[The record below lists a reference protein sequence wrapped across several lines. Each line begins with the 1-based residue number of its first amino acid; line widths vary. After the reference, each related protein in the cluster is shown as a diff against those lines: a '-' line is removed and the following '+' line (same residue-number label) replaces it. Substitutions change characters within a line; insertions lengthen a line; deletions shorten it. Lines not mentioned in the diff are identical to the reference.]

1 MKLIKSTAILLISLL
16 LSTLSIAQTAD
27 HTILVSNYS
36 FTPAELTI
44 VPGETV
50 AFVNVEGL
58 HNVNGIT
65 NTLSGDSF
73 NNPEDF
79 FIPEIEGVASGIL
92 MGEITF
98 DQPGTYQYDCSI
110 GFHAQ
115 LGMVGTI
122 EVDAFTITDL
132 LLTDTIPE
140 TNLPGLAFRLL
151 LDSLLDS
158 NGPLT
163 LFIPNGSAVSEV
175 QDLLNLNQFDL
186 LGFVD
191 LPSALEYHVATGLW
205 LADDLEAGMSLPT
218 VYGQD
223 LTVSEV
229 GGALKIDGASIIST
243 NYLADNG
250 VVHVIDKCLAP
261 SGLPQATV
269 WDIIKNSDDHQL
281 LETAILNAYLDEE
294 LRAQNDLDP
303 SLELPGP
310 FTVFAPTDAAFEA
323 YSQGLGIT
331 TAEVIAGQFVDEIV
345 KTHIIGNKN
354 DSSDFFNGQILQNYL
369 GDYNQ
374 MTVNTNGIFVENI
387 ALQTI
392 DIQAYNGVVHVID
405 EIITPNLPPIIGTC
419 GTWTLVL
426 QNSGNNGWGTNFI
439 EVEVNGEIISKETIE
454 SGNTKTFQFGV
465 DFDSEVNLLYLG
477 LSGASSQSYELYD
490 NNNELIYSS
499 IGISGTSTVPQSVY
513 GLKACPK
520 PKSCGVI
527 EINMFDS
534 YGDGWDFGN
543 LAVFINDEFYI
554 TIPMPYGFSQ
564 KAFIPTD
571 INDNLDFFYNGGA
584 YQDENSFVIYDSDGE
599 LLASE
604 ANINQAPEDVTDL
617 IVCENVTSIAEQ
629 FTNLNTSIFPNPTSG
644 ELNINTDIE
653 ILRIGIFNI
662 YGQKVFDAT
671 YDDNTIDISFLRNNT
686 YLLEIETTKGLEF
699 HKFSIIR

>member
-426 QNSGNNGWGTNFI
+426 QNSGNNGWGANFI

-617 IVCENVTSIAEQ
+617 IVCENVTSITEQ

>member
-1 MKLIKSTAILLISLL
+1 
-16 LSTLSIAQTAD
+16 
-27 HTILVSNYS
+27 
-36 FTPAELTI
+36 
-44 VPGETV
+44 
-50 AFVNVEGL
+50 
-58 HNVNGIT
+58 
-65 NTLSGDSF
+65 
-73 NNPEDF
+73 
-79 FIPEIEGVASGIL
+79 
-92 MGEITF
+92 
-98 DQPGTYQYDCSI
+98 
-110 GFHAQ
+110 
-115 LGMVGTI
+115 
-122 EVDAFTITDL
+122 
-132 LLTDTIPE
+132 
-140 TNLPGLAFRLL
+140 
-151 LDSLLDS
+151 
-158 NGPLT
+158 
-163 LFIPNGSAVSEV
+163 
-175 QDLLNLNQFDL
+175 
-186 LGFVD
+186 
-191 LPSALEYHVATGLW
+191 
-205 LADDLEAGMSLPT
+205 
-218 VYGQD
+218 
-223 LTVSEV
+223 
-229 GGALKIDGASIIST
+229 
-243 NYLADNG
+243 
-250 VVHVIDKCLAP
+250 
-261 SGLPQATV
+261 
-269 WDIIKNSDDHQL
+269 
-281 LETAILNAYLDEE
+281 
-294 LRAQNDLDP
+294 
-303 SLELPGP
+303 
-310 FTVFAPTDAAFEA
+310 
-323 YSQGLGIT
+323 
-331 TAEVIAGQFVDEIV
+331 
-345 KTHIIGNKN
+345 
-354 DSSDFFNGQILQNYL
+354 
-369 GDYNQ
+369 
-374 MTVNTNGIFVENI
+374 
-387 ALQTI
+387 
-392 DIQAYNGVVHVID
+392 VVHVID

-426 QNSGNNGWGTNFI
+426 QNSGNNGWGANFI

-617 IVCENVTSIAEQ
+617 IVCENVTSITEQ

>member
-281 LETAILNAYLDEE
+281 LKTAILNAYLDEE

-617 IVCENVTSIAEQ
+617 IVCENVTSITEQ